1 MLICN
6 VSLNCVDKLYA
17 KVFVRIDE
25 GAIPKRVMFLSFQ
38 ASTHVFY
45 PPNGKLWI
53 QGNLLP

>member
-45 PPNGKLWI
+45 PPNGITLD
-53 QGNLLP
+53 PR